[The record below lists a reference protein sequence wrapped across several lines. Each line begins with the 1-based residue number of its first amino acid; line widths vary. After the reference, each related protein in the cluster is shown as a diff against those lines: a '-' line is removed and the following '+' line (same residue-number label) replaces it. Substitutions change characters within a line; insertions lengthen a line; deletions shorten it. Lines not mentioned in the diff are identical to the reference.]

1 MFEQD
6 FFNQQKPAGPG
17 RVGQAVGAVGGWGL
31 HLAKVA
37 FLLYSGYH
45 GVSASWTYAGNSDLA
60 RLAQT
65 FGIIV
70 LELVLFSLYLAW
82 HNQRITGAA
91 QSIAAGLTYG
101 VGFTLACLGIVAD
114 SQLHAGIALS
124 GALSGYLRHG
134 LPLAPAVMALGAVL
148 THMLA
153 PGQMRARREAAERVE
168 FEEEQF
174 DAHIAAQRA
183 EMEAAKLVKNFQL
196 NARMSAARQIAQWY
210 GSDQAQQA
218 IAQTA
223 LHNAPALLRAAGV
236 NVADLPNLPNL
247 PDPADPPNPSGVRA
261 ASHPEPV
268 IVSSNGRGPD
278 VGANFPYRAN
288 SSPER

>member
-6 FFNQQKPAGPG
+6 FFNQDKPAGPG
-17 RVGQAVGAVGGWGL
+17 RGGQAMGALGGWGL

-45 GVSASWTYAGNSDLA
+45 GISASWTYAGNSDLA
-60 RLAQT
+60 RVAQT
-65 FGIIV
+65 VGIV
-70 LELVLFSLYLAW
+70 ALEVVLFSLYLAW
-82 HNQRITGAA
+82 HNQRITGTE
-91 QSIAAGLTYG
+91 QSIAAGVTYG
-101 VGFTLACLGIVAD
+101 VGFALACLGIVAD

-124 GALSGYLRHG
+124 GALGWYLRHG

-153 PGQMRARREAAERVE
+153 PGQLRARREAAERVE
-168 FEEEQF
+168 FEQEQF
-174 DAHIAAQRA
+174 DAHMAAQRA

-196 NARMSAARQIAQWY
+196 NARMGAARQIAQWY
-210 GSDQAQQA
+210 SSDQAQRA

-236 NVADLPNLPNL
+236 NVADLPDL
-247 PDPADPPNPSGVRA
+247 PDLADRPTTSSVRTA
-261 ASHPEPV
+261 PHPEPV
-268 IVSSNGRGPD
+268 TQSSNGRGPD

-288 SSPER
+288 SSPDT

>member
-1 MFEQD
+1 MFEQN
-6 FFNQQKPAGPG
+6 FFDREKAAGPG
-17 RVGQAVGAVGGWGL
+17 RAGQAVGTLGGWGL

-45 GVSASWTYAGNSDLA
+45 GISASWTYAGNGDLA
-60 RLAQT
+60 RVAQT
-65 FGIIV
+65 VGIVV
-70 LELVLFSLYLAW
+70 LEAVLFSLYLSW

-114 SQLHAGIALS
+114 SQLHAGIDLA
-124 GALSGYLRHG
+124 GALGWYLRQG

-153 PGQMRARREAAERVE
+153 PGQLRARREAAERVE

-174 DAHIAAQRA
+174 DAHMAAQRA

-210 GSDQAQQA
+210 GSEQAQQA

-223 LHNAPALLRAAGV
+223 LHNAPALLRAVGV
-236 NVADLPNLPNL
+236 HVTDLPDQLPNTSGAR
-247 PDPADPPNPSGVRA
+247 PAP
-261 ASHPEPV
+261 HPEPV
-268 IVSSNGRGPD
+268 TVASNGRGPD
-278 VGANFPYRAN
+278 VSANFPYRAS
-288 SSPER
+288 SSPDR